1 MSRIT
6 GVLGPFPPKVLAA
19 GRDTFK
25 YFTLANVLYEKVGDP
40 PVLDKHIC
48 TFKYFFTLA
57 NVLYEKVGDPP
68 VLDKHICTFKYSILA
83 NVLYEKVG
91 S

>member
-1 MSRIT
+1 MLSRIT

-57 NVLYEKVGDPP
+57 NVLYEKVGSRPP
-68 VLDKHICTFKYSILA
+68 CPRQTYMYLQVLLHPRQCAL
-83 NVLYEKVG
+83 
-91 S
+91 